1 MKETDLNLVIENAEQ
16 PTKPPTFL
24 IILVILTLLNT
35 GLAFLGGV
43 YSLVVGKPSEKEIL
57 ESKVQMAK
65 PIIELRKLEMDYFV
79 DVFTKLE
86 AINDAMYANFM
97 MFNLLG
103 IFIALIGAASAL
115 MMLFRMKLGFHAY
128 IVYSFL
134 SILSVYAFVAPVNVP
149 SILILINTIFAGLFL
164 FLYSR
169 NLKWLTK

>member
-1 MKETDLNLVIENAEQ
+1 MKETEIAFENDKQ
-16 PTKPPTFL
+16 PTSAPIFL
-24 IILVILTLLNT
+24 IVLVILTLLNT
-35 GLAFLGGV
+35 GLALLGGV
-43 YSLVVGKPSEKEIL
+43 FSLVVGKPSEKEIL

-149 SILILINTIFAGLFL
+149 SIFILTNAIFAGLFV

>member
-1 MKETDLNLVIENAEQ
+1 MNETEIAFENDKQ
-16 PTKPPTFL
+16 PTSAPIFL
-24 IILVILTLLNT
+24 IVLVILTLLNT
-35 GLAFLGGV
+35 GLALLGGV
-43 YSLVVGKPSEKEIL
+43 FSLVVGKPSEKEIL

-86 AINDAMYANFM
+86 AINDAMYANFI
-97 MFNLLG
+97 MFNVLG
-103 IFIALIGAASAL
+103 IFIALIGAASAF
-115 MMLFRMKLGFHAY
+115 MMLKRMKLGFHAY

-149 SILILINTIFAGLFL
+149 SIFILTNAIFAGLFV

>member
-1 MKETDLNLVIENAEQ
+1 MKETEIAFENDKQ
-16 PTKPPTFL
+16 PTSAPIFL
-24 IILVILTLLNT
+24 IVLVILTLLNT
-35 GLAFLGGV
+35 GLAFLGGIF
-43 YSLVVGKPSEKEIL
+43 SLVVGKPSEKEIL

-103 IFIALIGAASAL
+103 IFIAGIGAASAF

-134 SILSVYAFVAPVNVP
+134 SILSVYAFVAPINVP
-149 SILILINTIFAGLFL
+149 SIFILTNAIFAGLFV

>member
-1 MKETDLNLVIENAEQ
+1 MNETEIAFENDKQ
-16 PTKPPTFL
+16 PTSAPIFL
-24 IILVILTLLNT
+24 IVLVILTLLNT
-35 GLAFLGGV
+35 GLAFLGGIF
-43 YSLVVGKPSEKEIL
+43 SLVVGKPSEKEIL

-103 IFIALIGAASAL
+103 IFIALIGAASAF

-134 SILSVYAFVAPVNVP
+134 SILSIYAFVAPVNVP
-149 SILILINTIFAGLFL
+149 SILILTNAIFSGLFV

>member
-1 MKETDLNLVIENAEQ
+1 MNETEIAFENDKQ
-16 PTKPPTFL
+16 PTSAPIFL
-24 IILVILTLLNT
+24 IVLVILTLLNT
-35 GLAFLGGV
+35 GLALLGGV
-43 YSLVVGKPSEKEIL
+43 FSLVVGKPSEKEIL

-65 PIIELRKLEMDYFV
+65 SIVEFKKVNLEYFV

-86 AINDAMYANFM
+86 AINDAMYANFI
-97 MFNLLG
+97 MFNLLAV
-103 IFIALIGAASAL
+103 FIAGIGAASAF
-115 MMLFRMKLGFHAY
+115 MMLKRMKLGFHAY

-149 SILILINTIFAGLFL
+149 SIFILINTIFAGLFV